1 MCFSPAASFTAAAVT
16 AALGLIAISRAKTPR
31 DLPLAVTP
39 VLFAIQQAVEGVI
52 WLRMPVTPHAT
63 LTGPLVLAYL
73 IFAQAFWPIF
83 SPLAMWCLEP
93 NASRRRLI
101 PPFIAVGAAVSVY
114 MLWGL
119 LTGTPVASVGNM
131 HIVYGAGQVHMTLAG
146 AAYLAVVTLPL
157 FMSSYRSVVIFG
169 AIVTVGWLV
178 AYVAYLAAFQ
188 SVWCFFA
195 AIASMAVIGH
205 FEVVRRRA
213 PQLGLA

>member
-16 AALGLIAISRAKTPR
+16 AALGLIAISRGKTLR
-31 DLPLAVTP
+31 DLPLAATP
-39 VLFAIQQAVEGVI
+39 VLFAAQQGVEGFI
-52 WLRMPVTPHAT
+52 WLRMPMTPHAT

-73 IFAQAFWPIF
+73 IIAQAFWPIF
-83 SPLAMWCLEP
+83 SPVAMWCLEP
-93 NASRRRLI
+93 DASRRRLI
-101 PPFIAVGAAVSVY
+101 PPFIAVGAAVSGY

-119 LTGTPVASVGNM
+119 LTGAPVASVGNM

-146 AAYLAVVTLPL
+146 AGYLAVVTLPL

-169 AIVTVGWLV
+169 AIITVGSLV
-178 AYVAYLAAFQ
+178 AYVAYLTAFP

-205 FEVVRRRA
+205 FEVVRRRSPRPVPA
-213 PQLGLA
+213 